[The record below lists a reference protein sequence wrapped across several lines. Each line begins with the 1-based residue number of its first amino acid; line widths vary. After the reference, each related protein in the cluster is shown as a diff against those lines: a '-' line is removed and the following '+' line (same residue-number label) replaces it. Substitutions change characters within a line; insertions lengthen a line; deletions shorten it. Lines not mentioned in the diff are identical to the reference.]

1 MLVLAVR
8 RLTKR
13 EIFQQKISVN
23 YERYREEEEE
33 EDEKW

>member
-8 RLTKR
+8 PLTKR